1 MYQKREIF
9 IDFLNAKFHLI
20 VAIKFPI
27 DKAHVTD
34 IFATTKAGSRV
45 LSHLTRR
52 KLKITYKK
60 KNGNVSV
67 GDACMYAAVG
77 AK

>member
-1 MYQKREIF
+1 M
-9 IDFLNAKFHLI
+9 FHLT
-20 VAIKFPI
+20 VAVKFSI

-34 IFATTKAGSRV
+34 ISATTKTGRRV

-60 KNGNVSV
+60 KNGKVSV

>member
-1 MYQKREIF
+1 MIVE
-9 IDFLNAKFHLI
+9 LKFS
-20 VAIKFPI
+20 I

-34 IFATTKAGSRV
+34 ISATTKTGSRV

-60 KNGNVSV
+60 IQCIFRR
-67 GDACMYAAVG
+67 CMYEYCSRGEVVS
-77 AK
+77 KNIVIY